1 MAAETVETIDFK
13 KEYNVEY
20 NSFYSICLGSSA
32 LLARRTTKIKS
43 EGEGEDERM
52 IGGTSDGSTSVVSGD
67 AQCSTSTSTSSS
79 TALESQSSVGDVL
92 ESFLTALC
100 TSTDFAALSL
110 LGKGHDMTFS
120 QLD

>member
-43 EGEGEDERM
+43 EGEGEGERI

-67 AQCSTSTSTSSS
+67 AQCSTSTSSS

>member
-1 MAAETVETIDFK
+1 MAVETVETIDFK

-20 NSFYSICLGSSA
+20 NAFYSICLGSSA

-43 EGEGEDERM
+43 EGEGEGERI

-67 AQCSTSTSTSSS
+67 AQCSTSTSTSTSSS

-110 LGKGHDMTFS
+110 LGR
-120 QLD
+120 

>member
-1 MAAETVETIDFK
+1 MATETAETIDFK

-20 NSFYSICLGSSA
+20 NAFYSICLGSSA

-43 EGEGEDERM
+43 EGEEEGERM
-52 IGGTSDGSTSVVSGD
+52 IDGSTSVVSHD
-67 AQCSTSTSTSSS
+67 AQCPTSTSSS
-79 TALESQSSVGDVL
+79 TASESQSSVGDVL

-110 LGKGHDMTFS
+110 LGR
-120 QLD
+120 